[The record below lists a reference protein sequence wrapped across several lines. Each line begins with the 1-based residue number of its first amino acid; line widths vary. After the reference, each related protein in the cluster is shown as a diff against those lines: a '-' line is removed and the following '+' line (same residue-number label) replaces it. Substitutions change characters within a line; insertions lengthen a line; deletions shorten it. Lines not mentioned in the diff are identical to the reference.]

1 MAREISLSGGDVS
14 VLKALGLSGGTVAGN
29 VLMERL
35 GGMESAEIVDTL
47 DGLIML
53 DYVLCDLETI
63 KNAGDLKRANFNVNT
78 AMLRDLR
85 EALAPQKKEHKPT
98 RQRRG

>member
-1 MAREISLSGGDVS
+1 M
-14 VLKALGLSGGTVAGN
+14 LKALGLSGGTVAGN

-35 GGMESAEIVDTL
+35 GGMEAAEIVDAIDSL
-47 DGLIML
+47 MAF
-53 DYVLCDLETI
+53 DYVLCDLDTI
-63 KNAGDLKRANFNVNT
+63 KNADDLKRASFNVNT

-85 EALAPQKKEHKPT
+85 EALAPQKKENRPT

>member
-14 VLKALGLSGGTVAGN
+14 VIKALGLSGSQTSGRNLLG
-29 VLMERL
+29 RL
-35 GGMESAEIVDTL
+35 GAMEGAEIVDTL
-47 DGLIML
+47 SGLVQM
-53 DYVLCDLETI
+53 DYVLCDVEKLRSVSDME
-63 KNAGDLKRANFNVNT
+63 DANFSVNT

-85 EALAPQKKEHKPT
+85 EALMPPKKETKPT